1 MEPTREHLGWSS
13 AAHLLLAVDPD
24 QRQIRVVTIS
34 HPQRSRAI
42 PYLRDEAKP
51 AAGRRL
57 VRAGTGETDNPPLG
71 HIVVFRH
78 GGTERP
84 VVTRG
89 GLHLRF
95 RMPSVKTG
103 MTEVGEGRGEELL
116 AMQCEVDGNIIKF
129 KCHPYKFDI
138 AFGGPRF
145 TYRPDLAI
153 LYRDGRIEIVEV
165 KRTPDDLSTD
175 DKVSL
180 ARVREFVRRC
190 GWEFSIRYLDDIRGL
205 KWREHNVANIFGRR
219 AMALTNDESSR
230 AQAVR
235 AKMQQVR
242 WGDLI
247 RLVAPNDRKHGNAV
261 VERLVADGL
270 FIVDFDSPFDDR
282 TILNPTQIVVPRA
295 LPGFE
300 EIAA

>member
-1 MEPTREHLGWSS
+1 
-13 AAHLLLAVDPD
+13 
-24 QRQIRVVTIS
+24 
-34 HPQRSRAI
+34 
-42 PYLRDEAKP
+42 
-51 AAGRRL
+51 
-57 VRAGTGETDNPPLG
+57 
-71 HIVVFRH
+71 
-78 GGTERP
+78 
-84 VVTRG
+84 
-89 GLHLRF
+89 
-95 RMPSVKTG
+95 MPSVKTG

-116 AMQCEVDGNIIKF
+116 AMQCEVDGNIVQF

-190 GWEFSIRYLDDIRGL
+190 GWKFSIRYLEDIRGS

-219 AMALTNDESSR
+219 AMALTHDESSR
-230 AQAVR
+230 ADAVR
-235 AKMQQVR
+235 AKMHQVS
-242 WGDLI
+242 WGDLSTLI
-247 RLVAPNDRKHGNAV
+247 APHDRKHGNAV
-261 VERLVADGL
+261 VERLVAGGL
-270 FIVDFDSPFDDR
+270 FIVDFDAPFDDR
-282 TILNPTQIVVPRA
+282 TILRPTSIAAPRA